1 MIFKTITIQN
11 QSFIVPT
18 WEEMGELCF
27 ELSKKIIESG
37 KEFDRIIALAK
48 GGWTWARAVSD
59 YTKIQNVGSIQYEFY
74 ADIYKTNKTPKLKQP
89 LPISVK
95 GEKLLVLD
103 DVADSGATLHV
114 AVDYLQKSKARTIST
129 ATFFYKPWSTI
140 TPDFFVYTTDTWVIH
155 PHEIREMV
163 ELLSN
168 KWKKDGSTKEEIR
181 NYFTLLKLPANQVT
195 YFIRS

>member
-1 MIFKTITIQN
+1 MTFKKITISN

-37 KEFDRIIALAK
+37 KRYDRIIALAK
-48 GGWTWARAVSD
+48 GGWTWARAISD

-74 ADIYKTNKTPKLKQP
+74 ADIYKTDKTPKLKQP
-89 LPISVK
+89 LPISVQ

-103 DVADSGATLHV
+103 DVADSGATLNV
-114 AVDYLQKSKARTIST
+114 ALDYLKKSGAESMST
-129 ATFFYKPWSTI
+129 ATFFYKPWSVI
-140 TPDFFVYTTDTWVIH
+140 KPDFYVYTTDTWVIH

-168 KWKKDGSTKEEIR
+168 KWKKEGKSFVDIQNNFNK
-181 NYFTLLKLPANQVT
+181 LKLPV
-195 YFIRS
+195 